1 MGFRFRIFS
10 APLPPPCVHRG
21 LVVEKREGKR
31 EREKVKREGDR
42 EGEGGREGGREGWRE
57 RACERKFELLGTI
70 LHNWYNWE
78 KFSNSLEILK
88 RQLLIGHKCLL

>member
-31 EREKVKREGDR
+31 ERAKVKREGDR
-42 EGEGGREGGREGWRE
+42 EGEGGREGGKDGESVRARE
-57 RACERKFELLGTI
+57 C
-70 LHNWYNWE
+70 
-78 KFSNSLEILK
+78 SS
-88 RQLLIGHKCLL
+88 C

>member
-31 EREKVKREGDR
+31 ERESEERGR
-42 EGEGGREGGREGWRE
+42 QRGRGREGGREGWRE

-78 KFSNSLEILK
+78 KFSNSFEILK